1 MVRLAKE
8 LDFDENKSF
17 LAKVE
22 AVTEGRCNSK
32 FMDTLLRYLKFDAFY
47 ELKTQF
53 LHRYRNLQTGE
64 NQFGASELLTRLI
77 NILAPRIELQNGFS
91 LLSTDNPDFVRE
103 VLDCLKGDPREV
115 QGFNA
120 IDLLHH
126 AITKV
131 INNKCQRKIDD
142 VVHKVELDGLVFEK
156 DQDIRSMLEQAIGLA
171 KYMGKS
177 GVVDS
182 LFELLGDPIRLEAIR
197 DDPVIK
203 DVLNKIL
210 VMQNLTEKAPQK
222 RHKLEK
228 LQRYHQDSHDIH
240 ANGHDEDDDNS
251 LAELIKICDA
261 LIRPPHQG
269 NLRKSKSMVKKSKS
283 MIMTAKDIP
292 MNAFM
297 AMKNDEKK
305 DEKWLQNFLS
315 KSIVEEIPW
324 ECSKA
329 LIILKEG
336 YQAIIPREASR
347 SILLGEA
354 SYTLIDDT
362 GVEFYLSP
370 KDKVNRKK
378 QGLEDGSGVK
388 KVKLCD
394 DEPDSA
400 SESEVQKVPLQDAIL
415 LSDNA
420 TAYGQDKPDFEPLN
434 FASPDDYKP
443 YRSQRRRPNYDFSDD
458 EEEDEGTMKSLQ
470 KYRPSFY
477 EVGPPKE
484 SGDINDIRD
493 YYTNMLTRT
502 RAINRFGT
510 SYQPQGLQDQDD
522 YELHGQPAPHGY
534 GEPSMQPRGY
544 GGEYDPYAEQRMPA
558 RPSYR
563 QQFDESTKYLLDKAK
578 AARTRQLWEPEDLDY
593 ETEERLPHKPQ
604 EVSRGPQGRAAD
616 ETMMSSRTRSLLD
629 QVKQSTAA
637 LQTMSSLDDEEEM
650 NGRGARKPS
659 RFLRRQEPET
669 RRAPNDAFDVSR
681 MADEIL
687 GENVFPARDPPNR
700 YSSTNAARRKHSY
713 QSSLDT
719 SDRFSDRSSPE
730 LRVQP
735 NGRSV
740 RGRDDDDD
748 DLDAMI
754 NSLKQKTSGRDMSK
768 VIYDIEGESNGRTYG
783 RKSVSP
789 IPQRDY
795 SFDPMPDPR
804 PRQSTQRA
812 GPPQSSFDPYSHLRG
827 GSGYD
832 TSDTMVQ
839 RSYRQQPSSQFAYQ
853 RPPPQPQMDP
863 YGYAPPPSMGF
874 GYGPPQRP
882 PMHQPMYQPAGYY
895 PNPAAAPGRRPSYGY
910 YD

>member
-1 MVRLAKE
+1 MYILLLLK
-8 LDFDENKSF
+8 
-17 LAKVE
+17 
-22 AVTEGRCNSK
+22 
-32 FMDTLLRYLKFDAFY
+32 TLL
-47 ELKTQF
+47 
-53 LHRYRNLQTGE
+53 HHYRNLQSGE
-64 NQFGASELLTRLI
+64 NHFGASELLTRLI
-77 NILAPRIELQNGFS
+77 NILAPRLELQNGFS
-91 LLSTDNPDFVRE
+91 LLSNDNPDFVRE

-142 VVHKVELDGLVFEK
+142 VVHKVELDGLVLEK

-228 LQRYHQDSHDIH
+228 LQRYHQNAQDSH
-240 ANGHDEDDDNS
+240 ANGQEEDEDNS

-378 QGLEDGSGVK
+378 QGLEDTSGVK

-394 DEPDSA
+394 DDEPDYV
-400 SESEVQKVPLQDAIL
+400 SESEVQKVPLQDAIR

-420 TAYGQDKPDFEPLN
+420 TAYVQDKPDFEATT

-458 EEEDEGTMKSLQ
+458 EDEDEGTMKSLQ

-502 RAINRFGT
+502 RAITRFGT
-510 SYQPQGLQDQDD
+510 GFQPQGFHDQGE
-522 YELHGQPAPHGY
+522 YEQQHGQSASFGY
-534 GEPSMQPRGY
+534 GEPAMQPRGY
-544 GGEYDPYAEQRMPA
+544 GQDYDPYADQRMPA
-558 RPSYR
+558 RPTYR
-563 QQFDESTKYLLDKAK
+563 QQFDDSTKYLLDKAK
-578 AARTRQLWEPEDLDY
+578 AARTRQMWEPEDVDY
-593 ETEERLPHKPQ
+593 EAEERLPQ
-604 EVSRGPQGRAAD
+604 RQAEVSRGPAGRAPD

-650 NGRGARKPS
+650 MGGRGGRRPS
-659 RFLRRQEPET
+659 RFLRKQEPEQ
-669 RRAPNDAFDVSR
+669 RRAPDDSFDVSR

-687 GENVFPARDPPNR
+687 GENMFPARDPPNR
-700 YSSTNAARRKHSY
+700 YSSSSTNAARRKHSY

-735 NGRSV
+735 NGRSH

-789 IPQRDY
+789 VPQRNY

-812 GPPQSSFDPYSHLRG
+812 GPTQSSFDPYNHLRG

-832 TSDTMVQ
+832 APMADTMGP
-839 RSYRQQPSSQFAYQ
+839 RSYRQQPTSQFGYQ
-853 RPPPQPQMDP
+853 RPPPQQQMDP
-863 YGYAPPPSMGF
+863 YGYAPPPSTMGF
-874 GYGPPQRP
+874 GYGPPQRA

>member
-1 MVRLAKE
+1 M
-8 LDFDENKSF
+8 
-17 LAKVE
+17 
-22 AVTEGRCNSK
+22 TIGNSYN
-32 FMDTLLRYLKFDAFY
+32 F
-47 ELKTQF
+47 
-53 LHRYRNLQTGE
+53 RNLQTGE
-64 NQFGASELLTRLI
+64 NHFGASELLTRLI
-77 NILAPRIELQNGFS
+77 NILAPRLELQNGFS
-91 LLSTDNPDFVRE
+91 LLSNDNPDFVKE

-142 VVHKVELDGLVFEK
+142 VVHKVELDGLVLEK

-228 LQRYHQDSHDIH
+228 LQRYHHDSHVNGQDS
-240 ANGHDEDDDNS
+240 EDDDTS
-251 LAELIKICDA
+251 LAELIKMCDA

-283 MIMTAKDIP
+283 MIMTARDIP

-378 QGLEDGSGVK
+378 QGLETSGVK
-388 KVKLCD
+388 NVKLCD
-394 DEPDSA
+394 EASDSEA
-400 SESEVQKVPLQDAIL
+400 DEVQKVPIQDIM
-415 LSDNA
+415 LSDND
-420 TAYGQDKPDFEPLN
+420 TTGYQDTSDSDAMK
-434 FASPDDYKP
+434 FASGDYQP
-443 YRSQRRRPNYDFSDD
+443 YRSQRRQRPRLDFSDD
-458 EEEDEGTMKSLQ
+458 EDEDEGTMKSLQ

-493 YYTNMLTRT
+493 YYSNMLTRQ
-502 RAINRFGT
+502 RAITRFGG
-510 SYQPQGLQDQDD
+510 YQPQEQERDD
-522 YELHGQPAPHGY
+522 YEQPNGY
-534 GEPSMQPRGY
+534 GEPMPPRVY
-544 GGEYDPYAEQRMPA
+544 GEYDPYADQRMPT
-558 RPSYR
+558 RPPPYR

-593 ETEERLPHKPQ
+593 EAEERPQRQQ
-604 EVSRGPQGRAAD
+604 EVRAPE

-637 LQTMSSLDDEEEM
+637 LQTMSSLDDDDDF
-650 NGRGARKPS
+650 NSGRGGRRPS
-659 RFLRRQEPET
+659 RFLKRPQEVDH
-669 RRAPNDAFDVSR
+669 RRASNDSFDVSR

-687 GENVFPARDPPNR
+687 GENMFPIRDPPANR
-700 YSSTNAARRKHSY
+700 YSSSTQSAARRKHSY

-730 LRVQP
+730 LRVQSNRP
-735 NGRSV
+735 I
-740 RGRDDDDD
+740 RGRGGDDDDD

-795 SFDPMPDPR
+795 SYDPVPNPR
-804 PRQSTQRA
+804 PQTQRGA
-812 GPPQSSFDPYSHLRG
+812 GPSQTPFDPYNHLRG

-832 TSDTMVQ
+832 SSMADTMGQ
-839 RSYRQQPSSQFAYQ
+839 RSYRQPPASQFGYQ
-853 RPPPQPQMDP
+853 RAPPPPQMDP
-863 YGYAPPPSMGF
+863 YGYAPPPPPSMGY
-874 GYGPPQRP
+874 GYGAPQRT
-882 PMHQPMYQPAGYY
+882 PMHQPMHQSMYQPGYY
-895 PNPAAAPGRRPSYGY
+895 PNPPAQGRRPSYGY